1 MKSTELRK
9 LIREEAKKALTEM
22 GPAEDNMGVA
32 KSLVGKT
39 IKAAKMGTMGSIVL
53 VFSDGTKLQLSSK
66 NIGRDKDPNLTI
78 IQ

>member
-32 KSLVGKT
+32 QSLVGKT